1 MAAAFSIDLTGDILN
16 KMSPED
22 RAKAL
27 ALMRRRVPDQE
38 FIDFIP
44 AVSPHLPPPLHIRPI
59 VNEVTVGARTGHK
72 RVCIDMPPRHAKT
85 TTLLHGFAWW
95 LRYFPADTCGYF
107 TYGERQA
114 RSKSRIAFRLALEAG
129 VELDPST
136 KDMSEWRTV
145 EGGGLLAG
153 GAGGALTGQG
163 IQGLFVIDDPYK
175 NRQEA
180 DSIVIRERIWEWF
193 NEVVMT
199 RLEGASVI
207 VVHTRWHQD
216 DLIGRLREMDEWEH
230 ISLPALAEKND
241 VLGRNLNE
249 PLWPERFPAE
259 QLEGTRK
266 QIGDWSFAALYQGR
280 PLPRGSNVFGEP
292 QRFVLPQTPVEWR
305 EFLQGKVLI
314 IGVDPAASE
323 RTHADYSVAT
333 VLAADGVGPTCNS
346 WVLKVVR
353 GQWAIPALVARLVQL
368 QQQWRA
374 RLAVEAVSGFKAVP
388 QMLKHVNP
396 NLSILEIKPTTDKFQ
411 RAQGCAA
418 AWNDGRVFVPA
429 GPGCEDWVDPFLA
442 ELTSFT
448 GVKDAHDD
456 QVDSL
461 CHAWNTLAE
470 QKPRRPRRSRRSVG
484 AFGEEATMRRRRRPI
499 VETTAVTRGT
509 RVPAAT
515 SPQPRANEPKPPH
528 ADPLPSAHPPLPAPD
543 PDSVITKEIA
553 SPPKRR
559 RRRSKD

>member
-1 MAAAFSIDLTGDILN
+1 
-16 KMSPED
+16 MSPED
-22 RAKAL
+22 RALAVAL
-27 ALMRRRVPDQE
+27 LQRRIPKMPFDE
-38 FIDFIP
+38 FIEH
-44 AVSPHLPPPLHIRPI
+44 VSPHLPPPPHIEPVI
-59 VNEVTVGARTGHK
+59 AEVTRAAYEGRRK
-72 RVCIDMPPRHAKT
+72 VCIDMPPRHAKT

-95 LRYFPADTCGYF
+95 LDSYPADTCGYF

-114 RSKSRIAFRLALEAG
+114 RSKSRIAFRLAVEAG
-129 VELDPST
+129 VQLDPST

-145 EGGGLLAG
+145 EGGGMLAG

-199 RLEGASVI
+199 RLEGASVV

-216 DLIGRLREMDEWEH
+216 DLIGRLSQMEEWDH
-230 ISLPALAEKND
+230 VSLPAIAEEND
-241 VLGRNLNE
+241 VLGRE
-249 PLWPERFPAE
+249 EGDALWPDRFPILNLDA
-259 QLEGTRK
+259 TRR

-280 PLPRGSNVFGEP
+280 PLPRGANVFQEP
-292 QRFVLPQTPVEWR
+292 ARFQLPQSQAEWNG
-305 EFLQGKVLI
+305 FLAGKYIV

-333 VLAADGVGPTCNS
+333 VLAADGLGPMANF
-346 WVLKVVR
+346 WVLDVVR
-353 GQWAIPALVARLVQL
+353 GQWSIPTLVGHLVQL
-368 QQQWRA
+368 QARWRA
-374 RLAVEAVSGFKAVP
+374 KLAVEAVSGFKAVP

-396 NLSILEIKPTTDKFQ
+396 NLSLIEIKPTTDKFQ

-418 AWNDGRVFVPA
+418 AWNDGRVHIPA
-429 GPGCEDWVDPFLA
+429 GSGAGSWVTPFLT

-470 QKPRRPRRSRRSVG
+470 QRPRPPRRSRPARG
-484 AFGEEATMRRRRRPI
+484 AFG
-499 VETTAVTRGT
+499 
-509 RVPAAT
+509 
-515 SPQPRANEPKPPH
+515 
-528 ADPLPSAHPPLPAPD
+528 
-543 PDSVITKEIA
+543 
-553 SPPKRR
+553 
-559 RRRSKD
+559 